1 MRKKFSNVAKV
12 LVDARALITIILGL
26 GGMFGLE
33 VQESNAK
40 ITKLETQVDQFSA
53 KAVEYKALYDSVR
66 TSGNDLKSDFYNSI
80 LGK

>member
-1 MRKKFSNVAKV
+1 MKKQISNVAKV

-40 ITKLETQVDQFSA
+40 IGKLENTVIEIQE
-53 KAVEYKALYDSVR
+53 KADKYKELYDNIRQQYDSVK
-66 TSGNDLKSDFYNSI
+66 GA